1 MIRIPHNTTTIRR
14 AAGRRRFMALI
25 LSVTLLAG
33 STLQAGVL
41 FAPQA
46 TATALAGLPACL
58 KWRPIG
64 ICVWLSCS
72 LTGCKI
78 RTSLKVRNYVP
89 DAFVAITTMDIALQ
103 DAAGH
108 IEKRKPNKQTRDHQ
122 IFRAG
127 DLYGHPLSA
136 SGFLDIVDTL
146 PGISGLVCLPRSVPL
161 MPYFESAL
169 DYLVWR
175 AIVPVESLYPASFI
189 PGLREIGTFPL
200 NTWGNVYPRTGRVL
214 QQSEPKAAAV
224 LAQRVGDITTRKFQ
238 PHVYIPLDSAKLPSF
253 GVKYWGP
260 GPLVEHQAST
270 GTWQMIHPRPDP
282 YCYAFGNNDSFSPIG
297 WSDFRRSDTGNYA
310 FNLWRPYKCCKRKG
324 IYLFTIS
331 LPAP

>member
-1 MIRIPHNTTTIRR
+1 MIQTAHNTTTVRR
-14 AAGRRRFMALI
+14 AAGRRPAIALVLSCI
-25 LSVTLLAG
+25 LLYSSLLQG
-33 STLQAGVL
+33 GVA

-46 TATALAGLPACL
+46 TATAIAGLPACL
-58 KWRPIG
+58 MWRPIG
-64 ICVWLSCS
+64 ICVWLFC
-72 LTGCKI
+72 TPFGCKI
-78 RTSLKVRNYVP
+78 RTSIKVQNYVP
-89 DAFVAITTMDIALQ
+89 DAFVSVTTMDIALQ

-108 IEKRKPNKQTRDHQ
+108 IEQRKANKQIRDHQ
-122 IFRAG
+122 IFRAA

-136 SGFLDIVDTL
+136 SSFAGLAGSV
-146 PGISGLVCLPRSVPL
+146 PGVSGLVCLPRSIPL

-238 PHVYIPLDSAKLPSF
+238 PHVYIPLDSVKLPSS

-260 GPLVEHQAST
+260 GPLLEQQAST

-282 YCYAFGNNDSFSPIG
+282 SCYVFGINDSFSPIG

-324 IYLFTIS
+324 IYLFSI
-331 LPAP
+331 P

>member
-1 MIRIPHNTTTIRR
+1 MTAWYNTTSRGTT
-14 AAGRRRFMALI
+14 GRRHLLMVLMI
-25 LSVTLLAG
+25 LVMVFHG
-33 STLQAGVL
+33 STRAGVL

-46 TATALAGLPACL
+46 TAGALEALPACL
-58 KWRPIG
+58 QWRPIG
-64 ICVWLSCS
+64 VCFWLSCS
-72 LTGCKI
+72 LTGCKV
-78 RTSLKVRNYVP
+78 RTSIKVQNYVP
-89 DAFVAITTMDIALQ
+89 DAFVSITTMDIALQ

-127 DLYGHPLSA
+127 DLYGHPLSGT
-136 SGFLDIVDTL
+136 SFLEVANAL
-146 PGISGLVCLPRSVPL
+146 PGVGGLVCLPRSIPL

-175 AIVPVESLYPASFI
+175 AIVPIESLYPAAWI

-200 NTWGNVYPRTGRVL
+200 NTWGAVYPRTGRVL
-214 QQSEPKAAAV
+214 QQEEPKAAAV

-238 PHVYIPLDSAKLPSF
+238 PHVYIPLDSVKLPAL

-260 GPLVEHQAST
+260 GPLYERRAYT
-270 GTWQMIHPRPDP
+270 GTWQMISPRIDA
-282 YCYAFGNNDSFSPIG
+282 YCNVFGGNDSLYPLS

-324 IYLFTIS
+324 IYLFS
-331 LPAP
+331 LP

>member
-1 MIRIPHNTTTIRR
+1 MTMTTRNKSSTRR
-14 AAGRRRFMALI
+14 LMSAFFLSASI
-25 LSVTLLAG
+25 LFS
-33 STLQAGVL
+33 SFLQAGVL

-46 TATALAGLPACL
+46 SAAAIAGLPMCL

-72 LTGCKI
+72 LSGCKV
-78 RTSLKVRNYVP
+78 RTSIKVMNYVP
-89 DAFVAITTMDIALQ
+89 DAFVAVNTSGLALE

-108 IEKRKPNKQTRDHQ
+108 IEQRKANKQIRDHQ

-136 SGFLDIVDTL
+136 TSFIGLAGKL
-146 PGISGLVCLPRSVPL
+146 PGVSGLVCLPRSIPL
-161 MPYFESAL
+161 MPYFESTV

-175 AIVPVESLYPASFI
+175 AIVPIESLYPAALV

-214 QQSEPKAAAV
+214 QQEEPKGAAV
-224 LAQRVGDITTRKFQ
+224 IAQRVGDITTRRFQ
-238 PHVYIPLDSAKLPSF
+238 PHIYVPLDSVKLPSL
-253 GVKYWGP
+253 GVKYWSP
-260 GPLVEHQAST
+260 GPLYERRAYT
-270 GTWQMIHPRPDP
+270 GTWQMFYPRVDP
-282 YCYAFGNNDSFSPIG
+282 YCGVFGGNDSISPLS
-297 WSDFRRSDTGNYA
+297 WSDFRRSDTGNYG

-324 IYLFTIS
+324 IYLFSI
-331 LPAP
+331 P

>member
-1 MIRIPHNTTTIRR
+1 MNTVKPVTRKEIHQNNRSRWRR
-14 AAGRRRFMALI
+14 
-25 LSVTLLAG
+25 VTAFFLACAVFFS
-33 STLQAGVL
+33 STAQAGLL

-46 TATALAGLPACL
+46 SATAIAGLPMCL

-72 LTGCKI
+72 LSGCKV
-78 RTSLKVRNYVP
+78 RTSIKVQNYVP
-89 DAFVAITTMDIALQ
+89 EAFVAVTTMDLALQ
-103 DAAGH
+103 DSAGH
-108 IEKRKPNKQTRDHQ
+108 IEKRKSNKQTRDHQ
-122 IFRAG
+122 IFRAA
-127 DLYGHPLSA
+127 DLYGHPLSSTSFVGLA
-136 SGFLDIVDTL
+136 GKL
-146 PGISGLVCLPRSVPL
+146 PGVSGLVCLPRSIPL

-175 AIVPVESLYPASFI
+175 SIVPIESLYPAAWI

-224 LAQRVGDITTRKFQ
+224 IAQRVGDITTRKFQ
-238 PHVYIPLDSAKLPSF
+238 PHVYVPLDSVKLPSF

-260 GPLVEHQAST
+260 GPLYEHNAWT

-282 YCYAFGNNDSFSPIG
+282 YCYPFGNNDSFSPIG

-324 IYLFTIS
+324 IYLFSI
-331 LPAP
+331 P